1 MEVRVYSEGSRHK
14 FDEAHDQFMNG
25 HIQIRRGER
34 ARRLQ
39 KGHGHAEK
47 LFLDHVWWPAFGH
60 FDHLHPEYEVT
71 DFKDGFRY
79 LDFAYIRPG
88 MQLAIEIDGYGPH
101 LRDISREQFSDQCRR
116 QNDLIID
123 GWKILRYSYDDIREI
138 PRFCQQKLQQFMGR
152 WLGDEQRSIEADWR
166 EKEMI
171 RLFLKHAVPVT
182 PGEVCI
188 HFGVKSKTARKWL
201 QGLMIKGW
209 ILPVGGS
216 ERIRSYK
223 LNLAGRD
230 YLL

>member
-1 MEVRVYSEGSRHK
+1 
-14 FDEAHDQFMNG
+14 
-25 HIQIRRGER
+25 
-34 ARRLQ
+34 
-39 KGHGHAEK
+39 
-47 LFLDHVWWPAFGH
+47 
-60 FDHLHPEYEVT
+60 
-71 DFKDGFRY
+71 
-79 LDFAYIRPG
+79 

-166 EKEMI
+166 EKEII
-171 RLFLKHAVPVT
+171 RLFLKNAVPIT
-182 PGEVCI
+182 PGDICI

-201 QGLMIKGW
+201 HGLMIKGW